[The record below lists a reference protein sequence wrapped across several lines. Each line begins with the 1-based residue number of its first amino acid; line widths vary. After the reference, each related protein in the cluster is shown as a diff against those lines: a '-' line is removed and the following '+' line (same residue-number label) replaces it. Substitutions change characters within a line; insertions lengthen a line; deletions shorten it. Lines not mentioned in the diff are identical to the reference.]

1 MNQENKRTGSFRSF
15 LSKIETY
22 GRMIKFSHTIFALPF
37 ALSAVILASREHPLT
52 FGTVFFILVAM
63 VGARSAAM
71 GYNRLVDAAID
82 AKNPRTLMREIPSGK
97 LDKKAAL
104 IFVGLSSLAFVFAA
118 AMLGSTCFYL
128 SFPVLGLLFFYSH
141 TKRFTVFCH
150 IYLGFAISLAP
161 LGAWVAV
168 TNSLSFSVLLLSIAL
183 LTNIAG
189 FDILYAC
196 QDMEFDK
203 NEGLYSIP
211 ARLGVHKA
219 LTMSSI
225 LHTVTF
231 ACFVLMSVA
240 FDMGSAYLVAVVLI
254 AVLLVIEHKLVK
266 PDDLKHVHIAFFH
279 INSILSVVL
288 LSGILIDEW
297 LR

>member
-1 MNQENKRTGSFRSF
+1 METDNTRKDLIRSAF
-15 LSKIETY
+15 EKIQTY

-37 ALSAVILASREHPLT
+37 ALSAVILAAREHPLT

-71 GYNRLVDAAID
+71 GFNRLVDAEID
-82 AKNPRTLMREIPSGK
+82 SRNPRTKMREIPAGK
-97 LDKKAAL
+97 LDRKAAVL
-104 IFVGLSSLAFVFAA
+104 FVAASSALFIFAA
-118 AMLGSTCFYL
+118 AMLGSTCFVL
-128 SFPVLGLLFFYSH
+128 SFPVLGLLFFYSY

-150 IYLGFAISLAP
+150 IYLGFAISLSP

-168 TNSLSFSVLLLSIAL
+168 TDSLSFSILLLSIAL

-196 QDMEFDK
+196 QDTDFDK
-203 NEGLYSIP
+203 KEELFSIP
-211 ARLGVHKA
+211 SRLGVPKA
-219 LTMSSI
+219 LAISSM
-225 LHTVTF
+225 LHVVTF
-231 ACFVLMSVA
+231 SCFLLMSVS
-240 FDMGSAYLVAVVLI
+240 FDMGSPYLI
-254 AVLLVIEHKLVK
+254 AVVIIGILLVIEHKLVK

-279 INSILSVVL
+279 INSILSTVL
-288 LSGILIDEW
+288 FLGILINEL